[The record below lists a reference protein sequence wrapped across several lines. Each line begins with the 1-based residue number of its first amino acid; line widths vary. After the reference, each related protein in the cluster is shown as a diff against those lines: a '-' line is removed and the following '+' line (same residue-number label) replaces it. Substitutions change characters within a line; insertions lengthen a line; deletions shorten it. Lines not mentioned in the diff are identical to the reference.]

1 MELKSPDGSTTIK
14 AHPSKVESFLARGW
28 EPVNQKVKPKAK
40 KAKAEPYQE
49 NK

>member
-1 MELKSPDGSTTIK
+1 MELQSPDGSTKIT

-40 KAKAEPYQE
+40 AKAEPQKE
-49 NK
+49 VL